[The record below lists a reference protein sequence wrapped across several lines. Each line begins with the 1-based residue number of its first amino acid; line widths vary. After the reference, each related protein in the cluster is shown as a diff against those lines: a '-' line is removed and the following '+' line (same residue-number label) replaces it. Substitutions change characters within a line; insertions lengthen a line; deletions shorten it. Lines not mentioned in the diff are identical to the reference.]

1 VTRKSPGLVAT
12 SIAYEERPQLLG
24 RTGASAT
31 TRSDSVHRWAGPA
44 SPPSPISPF
53 EGPPPLV
60 NDQERFGLPG
70 PRSTLPATSPTR
82 AHERTVKRDRGDM
95 RQLAR
100 LVARSY
106 PTPRYATK
114 TAIATHRPA
123 TRPGRIEGLLTAEA
137 GCNDRSIP
145 ENRGEIR
152 PFRRFSFISP
162 SRKPNID
169 ERQRE
174 RRDNSVLY
182 PEPTS
187 NIIDSGGG
195 HPAYG
200 SMSAPPSLSNGF
212 SR

>member
-1 VTRKSPGLVAT
+1 
-12 SIAYEERPQLLG
+12 
-24 RTGASAT
+24 
-31 TRSDSVHRWAGPA
+31 
-44 SPPSPISPF
+44 
-53 EGPPPLV
+53 
-60 NDQERFGLPG
+60 
-70 PRSTLPATSPTR
+70 
-82 AHERTVKRDRGDM
+82 M

-100 LVARSY
+100 LVVVRSY